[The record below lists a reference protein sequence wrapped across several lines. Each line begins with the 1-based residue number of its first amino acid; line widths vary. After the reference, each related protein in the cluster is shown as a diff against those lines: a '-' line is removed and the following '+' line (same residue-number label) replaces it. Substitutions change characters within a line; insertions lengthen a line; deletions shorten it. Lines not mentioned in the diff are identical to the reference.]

1 MTMPEEPYTMV
12 TASIPLHYQHARLLF
27 TQYQQFLGEDLCF
40 QQFEE
45 ELNSLATMYAPPAGN
60 LWLAYQGNEPI
71 GCVAIRPKSQGVA
84 EMKRLF
90 VLPQAQGTGLGR
102 QLALASLQ
110 FARQAGY
117 QSLVLD
123 TLERLKPALA
133 LYTSLGFTPIPA
145 YYHNPLP
152 GVVYLQKTLNTSS

>member
-1 MTMPEEPYTMV
+1 M
-12 TASIPLHYQHARLLF
+12 
-27 TQYQQFLGEDLCF
+27 
-40 QQFEE
+40 
-45 ELNSLATMYAPPAGN
+45 
-60 LWLAYQGNEPI
+60 
-71 GCVAIRPKSQGVA
+71 
-84 EMKRLF
+84 
-90 VLPQAQGTGLGR
+90 LPQAQGTGLGR

-133 LYTSLGFTPIPA
+133 LYPSLGFTPIPA

-152 GVVYLQKTLNTSS
+152 GVVYLQKTLNT